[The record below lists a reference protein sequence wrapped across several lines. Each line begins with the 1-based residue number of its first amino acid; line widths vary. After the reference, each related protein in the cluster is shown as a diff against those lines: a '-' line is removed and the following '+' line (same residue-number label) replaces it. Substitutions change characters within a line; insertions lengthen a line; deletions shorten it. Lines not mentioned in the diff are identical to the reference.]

1 MKGKPTT
8 APSCFIEENR
18 DSIEHTWSNPMGP
31 VSTLRQE
38 AGFVTFG
45 ILRTAHR
52 ETAAMLVN
60 GMTSEAHENQRH
72 VAGFVSSRV
81 HVSLDGTTVVSRG
94 RWASEADY
102 RSYARAGSGGELCG
116 FSNRPGVLAVTL
128 FRGIPAPGIEG
139 PAAAEKPGIVAV
151 ATRHI
156 GGPESA
162 HAVVDLLRRT
172 GEWKR
177 YFLGFISATPYISQ
191 DGRTYVNYPQWVSEA
206 AYHAYMADP
215 RIVDGQAEIARYE
228 VAPPEFVL
236 CRPVENIVATP
247 FRKPEHPKRGTHR

>member
-1 MKGKPTT
+1 M
-8 APSCFIEENR
+8 S
-18 DSIEHTWSNPMGP
+18 S
-31 VSTLRQE
+31 VSTLRQK

-45 ILRTAHR
+45 VLRAAHR
-52 ETAAMLVN
+52 ATATMLVD

-72 VAGFVSSRV
+72 VAGFVSSRI
-81 HVSLDGTTVVSRG
+81 HLSLDGTTVVNRG

-102 RSYARAGSGGELCG
+102 RSYVRTASSGSELYG
-116 FSNRPGVLAVTL
+116 FSNRPGVLAATL
-128 FRGIPAPGIEG
+128 FRGTPAPGIEG
-139 PAAAEKPGIVAV
+139 PAAAEKPGIMAV

-162 HAVVDLLRRT
+162 RAVVDLLRRT

-177 YFLGFISATPYISQ
+177 YFPGFISATPYISQ

-206 AYHAYMADP
+206 AYHAYLADP
-215 RIVDGQAEIARYE
+215 RIADGQAEIARYE

-236 CRPVENIVATP
+236 CRLVTNIEATS
-247 FRKPEHPKRGTHR
+247 FGNPERSKRGTHR